1 MGNFVEGVV
10 HDTDKN
16 GQGNEEGRD
25 EDYEEGRDEDYEK
38 GRDEDYEEGRD
49 EEGHEENRHEEG
61 DEKDR
66 CNWKTCEAARLPWI
80 SREDQRRIEE
90 AQVDQEQG
98 WQSCERGDEQGWQK
112 KLCTYSWMDEC
123 RAEGSRRLE
132 G

>member
-1 MGNFVEGVV
+1 MGGFVVCRVGFLHDADNHGQDNEEGSDED
-10 HDTDKN
+10 H
-16 GQGNEEGRD
+16 EEGRD
-25 EDYEEGRDEDYEK
+25 EDH
-38 GRDEDYEEGRD
+38 EEGRD

-61 DEKDR
+61 DEKDDEEDR
-66 CNWKTCEAARLPWI
+66 RNWKTCEAARLPWI

-90 AQVDQEQG
+90 GQVDQEQG

-112 KLCTYSWMDEC
+112 ELCAYSWMDEG

>member
-10 HDTDKN
+10 HDTDKH

-25 EDYEEGRDEDYEK
+25 E
-38 GRDEDYEEGRD
+38 
-49 EEGHEENRHEEG
+49 EG
-61 DEKDR
+61 DEKGDEEDR

-90 AQVDQEQG
+90 GQVDQEQG
-98 WQSCERGDEQGWQK
+98 WQSCERSDEQGWQK
-112 KLCTYSWMDEC
+112 KLCAYSWMDEG
-123 RAEGSRRLE
+123 RTEGSRRLE